1 MGALL
6 DLVKVLFEPGAV
18 FARVTEKPR
27 FLMPFIG
34 LSIMQMIITALNLP
48 MMKALMQSQVA
59 SAPPGAPDPSKFA
72 IIGVFT
78 APIGIAIILVV
89 VGFVLWV
96 LVSVMGGEAKFKTLM
111 SVAAY
116 ACVPSV
122 TLLGLV
128 GALILRLKGAEAITS
143 PMDIQPAIGLDLL
156 VPGATGFLGAI
167 LKGIN
172 PFSIWALV
180 LTAIGVS
187 TTHKLSK
194 GTGYTVATISF
205 VLGLLIGGGAAA
217 MFSRG
222 G

>member
-18 FARVTEKPR
+18 FARVAEKPK

-48 MMKALMQSQVA
+48 MMKALMQTQMA
-59 SAPPGAPDPSKFA
+59 SVPAGAPDPSKFA
-72 IIGVFT
+72 AIGVAT
-78 APIGIAIILVV
+78 APIGIAIILVI

-96 LVSVMGGEAKFKTLM
+96 LVSVMGGEAKFKTLL

-116 ACVPSV
+116 AAVPSV
-122 TLLGLV
+122 ILLGLV
-128 GALILRLKGAEAITS
+128 GSLILRLKGAEGITS
-143 PMDIQPAIGLDLL
+143 PMDMQPAIGLDLL
-156 VPGATGFLGAI
+156 MPGASGFLGAV